1 MMKRTYQVKV
11 IIGEVEVESV
21 EENIELA
28 YEKALKLKS
37 DLLYS
42 YEIVTVVRKAEIH
55 LESR

>member
-21 EENIELA
+21 EEDIGLA

-37 DLLYS
+37 HLLYS
-42 YEIVTVVRKAEIH
+42 YEIIEVVRKAEIH